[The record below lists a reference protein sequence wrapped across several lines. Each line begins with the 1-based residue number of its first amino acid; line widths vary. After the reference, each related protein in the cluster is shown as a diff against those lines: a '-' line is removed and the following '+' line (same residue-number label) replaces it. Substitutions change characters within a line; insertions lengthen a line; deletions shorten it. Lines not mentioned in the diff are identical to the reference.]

1 MAPPPKTDSDQQNQS
16 SVSSKRVLFVRKH
29 IEEKKMERRFEKA
42 LRSGIRAAR
51 EIHKPFT
58 PINPYVPI
66 DFKIMTDKHPELASR
81 F

>member
-1 MAPPPKTDSDQQNQS
+1 
-16 SVSSKRVLFVRKH
+16 
-29 IEEKKMERRFEKA
+29 MERRFEKA